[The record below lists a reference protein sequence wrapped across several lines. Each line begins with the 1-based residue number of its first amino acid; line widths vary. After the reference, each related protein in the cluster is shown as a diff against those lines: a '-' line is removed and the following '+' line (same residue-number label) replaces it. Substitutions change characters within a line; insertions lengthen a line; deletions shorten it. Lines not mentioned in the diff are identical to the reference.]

1 MKWTILVVDDE
12 SSHRAMIRAHLEAE
26 GYQVREA
33 GTAQEALDVLGKEH
47 CDLVL
52 SDIRMPQMD
61 GITGLQK
68 IMSQDPAQQV
78 MMMTAYGSI
87 ESAVECLKM
96 GAFDYIQKPL
106 DMEEVLIKIKKALEY
121 RGLKEENRLHREQ
134 LENKFNLKNLVGS
147 SPSMMQA
154 LETML
159 LVAATPSTVL
169 LLGESGTGK
178 EVAANVIHQN
188 SPRRDRPF
196 VKVNCAALPETLLE
210 SELFGHERGA
220 FTGAVSRRK
229 GRFETADGG
238 SIFLDE
244 IGDMSLTTQ
253 AKMLRVI
260 QERTFEP
267 LGSSIPIEVDVR
279 IITATNK
286 DLEAAVAQ
294 NEFRRDLYYRL
305 NVVPI
310 HLPPLRE
317 RWEDVVPLAE
327 HFLHLVN
334 LKTGKKIKGFD
345 PKVIE
350 YFRAYEWPGNVREL
364 ENAVE
369 RGVIMT
375 RGDLITLAEL
385 PQAIARIKPP
395 AKDGCITVTPG
406 TPIRDMEREL
416 VIATLEHTS
425 GNRTKSAQLLG
436 ITRKS
441 LQNKIKEYGLDL

>member
-244 IGDMSLTTQ
+244 IGDMSLTT
-253 AKMLRVI
+253 
-260 QERTFEP
+260 
-267 LGSSIPIEVDVR
+267 
-279 IITATNK
+279 
-286 DLEAAVAQ
+286 
-294 NEFRRDLYYRL
+294 
-305 NVVPI
+305 
-310 HLPPLRE
+310 
-317 RWEDVVPLAE
+317 
-327 HFLHLVN
+327 
-334 LKTGKKIKGFD
+334 
-345 PKVIE
+345 
-350 YFRAYEWPGNVREL
+350 
-364 ENAVE
+364 
-369 RGVIMT
+369 
-375 RGDLITLAEL
+375 
-385 PQAIARIKPP
+385 
-395 AKDGCITVTPG
+395 
-406 TPIRDMEREL
+406 
-416 VIATLEHTS
+416 
-425 GNRTKSAQLLG
+425 
-436 ITRKS
+436 
-441 LQNKIKEYGLDL
+441 